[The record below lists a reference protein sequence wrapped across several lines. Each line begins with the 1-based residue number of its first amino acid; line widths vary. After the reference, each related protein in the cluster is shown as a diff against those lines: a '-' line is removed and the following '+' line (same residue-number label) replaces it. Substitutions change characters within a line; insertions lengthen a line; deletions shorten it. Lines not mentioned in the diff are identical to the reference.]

1 MTKVQPLQRSTD
13 SEQGSTLQGPGR
25 ASRTATR
32 CVSAHL
38 PEDMY
43 WQLKELAALQR
54 VEMQMIIAH
63 AANAL
68 FKENNRPIIPITP
81 RSFKGKTAAPGRG

>member
-1 MTKVQPLQRSTD
+1 
-13 SEQGSTLQGPGR
+13 
-25 ASRTATR
+25 
-32 CVSAHL
+32 
-38 PEDMY
+38 MY